1 MAINP
6 NEINIKN
13 IIELIQSSSI
23 QDNDL
28 LVIGQGIYARKSTVL
43 ELYNKFGVPSI
54 LTSLNSL
61 QLQINQLNNTVGNS
75 VLYSPQVK
83 TPQQKADARNN
94 LDVYS
99 RSETQTVVNSVTG
112 VNVDNTDPKNPIVA
126 EFRPIADYNNDML
139 NKADIDG
146 NLTTG
151 GIWWQDQVLSDR
163 FSNYKQVWTALTNNT
178 IEWGN
183 IELDKHIFLVD
194 DADGLK
200 IKVGSTEGT
209 IWNTFN
215 LTNVS
220 QLNNDA
226 G

>member
-83 TPQQKADARNN
+83 TPQEKADARDN

-99 RSETQTVVNSVTG
+99 R
-112 VNVDNTDPKNPIVA
+112 
-126 EFRPIADYNNDML
+126 
-139 NKADIDG
+139 
-146 NLTTG
+146 
-151 GIWWQDQVLSDR
+151 
-163 FSNYKQVWTALTNNT
+163 
-178 IEWGN
+178 
-183 IELDKHIFLVD
+183 
-194 DADGLK
+194 
-200 IKVGSTEGT
+200 
-209 IWNTFN
+209 
-215 LTNVS
+215 
-220 QLNNDA
+220 
-226 G
+226 